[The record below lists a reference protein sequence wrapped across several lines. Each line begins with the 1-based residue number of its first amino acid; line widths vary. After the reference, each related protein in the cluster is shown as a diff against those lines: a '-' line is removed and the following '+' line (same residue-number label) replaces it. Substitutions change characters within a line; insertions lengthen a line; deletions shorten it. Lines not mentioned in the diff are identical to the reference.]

1 MLQVLISPVLA
12 GLAVG
17 IGVPILLFYVYGV
30 VPVSLCRSGGCGVS
44 TSPSGGVRFD
54 FDDEESIEFFS
65 SKGLDP
71 DAMSHP
77 NISIGEA
84 SDKDSASMMPLTGS
98 IASNTRSFVQYAK
111 TTNDDGS
118 SERVRFDDNVSIIE
132 HSGPAVN
139 SNSPRNRVS
148 STLRSIFFNKNNNN
162 KNTRSGSSHDNQEH
176 PMKRQTMTS
185 QTKGSRKLPKIPSSS
200 GSNNINASGCTS
212 ILAQNKKIIIEVTL
226 SDLHVPTTSS
236 LKKSS
241 SSVQQGSSPPS
252 ETTPVYPSSIESSHH
267 ASFSRIPPSS
277 KPKKLRSLENLNR
290 EIQNQFQ
297 KRFFRSSENLSTS
310 SYKPKF

>member
-139 SNSPRNRVS
+139 TNSPRNRVS

-185 QTKGSRKLPKIPSSS
+185 QTKGSRKLPKIP
-200 GSNNINASGCTS
+200 
-212 ILAQNKKIIIEVTL
+212 
-226 SDLHVPTTSS
+226 

-310 SYKPKF
+310 SSKPKF